1 MTTREKIKQALENN
15 QKFVLANETYNY
27 PNGKTARQM
36 VAIFKIKFDILRVV
50 LKKDNGQP
58 DNQGDH
64 HVSTNGRTTSHV
76 LVSPTEDLTN
86 ANDWFN
92 SYRTIENDS
101 VAIQRAKTLLEG
113 YCQQ

>member
-1 MTTREKIKQALENN
+1 MTTRVKIKQALEDK
-15 QKFVLANETYNY
+15 QKFILANEEYSY
-27 PNGKTARQM
+27 PNGKTARQT
-36 VAIFKIKFDILRVV
+36 VAIFKNKFDLLRVV
-50 LKKDNGQP
+50 LKKNKEQS
-58 DNQGDH
+58 DNQNDH
-64 HVSTNGRTTSHV
+64 PISSTTSHV
-76 LVSPTEDLTN
+76 LVSPIEDLIN